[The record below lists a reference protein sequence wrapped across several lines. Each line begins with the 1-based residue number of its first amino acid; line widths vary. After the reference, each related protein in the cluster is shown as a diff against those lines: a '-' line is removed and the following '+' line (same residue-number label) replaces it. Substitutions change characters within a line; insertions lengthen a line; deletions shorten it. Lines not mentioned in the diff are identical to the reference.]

1 MEVFDALFDRRSIRR
16 FAPGEVPDEA
26 VEKMLRAAMY
36 APSAGNQ
43 RPWHF
48 VVLRE
53 RRLLDAVPHF
63 HPHAAMLSQAP
74 LAILVCADLSL
85 ETHHGYWMVDCA
97 AATQNLLLAAHGLSL
112 GAVWLGI
119 FPRPERMSG
128 MRELLRL
135 PENVEPFALVAI
147 GHPAERPPR
156 PERFL
161 PERVHKNGW

>member
-1 MEVFDALFDRRSIRR
+1 MDLLEALLDRRSIRKFR
-16 FAPGEVPDEA
+16 PGEVGDDA
-26 VEKMLRAAMY
+26 VETMLRAAMY

-53 RRLLDAVPHF
+53 RRLLDAVPRF
-63 HPHAAMLSQAP
+63 HPHARMLPEAA
-74 LAILVCADLSL
+74 LAIAVCADLSL
-85 ETHHGYWMVDCA
+85 ETHRGYWMVDCA

-119 FPRPERMSG
+119 FPREERMRG

-135 PENVEPFALVAI
+135 PENVQPFALVAV

-161 PERVHKNGW
+161 PERVHRNGW